1 MKPTIKRSRKE
12 AESDTTECETN
23 ERPTQPR
30 RIKGRRNKQRN
41 QLTKRQVM
49 PSYVPR
55 YDLEIIYCRFLIKQ
69 DKLISTSNC
78 KKQPSL
84 ILKSRFYF
92 SDCFELQKII
102 TKIGDHNFTFSLYD
116 TKQQIAELST
126 SIKQEIYSIRQIYRS
141 VVLSL

>member
-1 MKPTIKRSRKE
+1 MLLLGDMKPTIKRSRKE

-55 YDLEIIYCRFLIKQ
+55 YDLEII
-69 DKLISTSNC
+69 
-78 KKQPSL
+78 
-84 ILKSRFYF
+84 
-92 SDCFELQKII
+92 
-102 TKIGDHNFTFSLYD
+102 
-116 TKQQIAELST
+116 
-126 SIKQEIYSIRQIYRS
+126 S
-141 VVLSL
+141 VDSYENKTN